1 MRIKFL
7 SALAALSFI
16 FSSCNP
22 NSDDVDNP
30 PASGT
35 DPKANSI
42 WVYKVTQYNEAGT
55 ATGSSNM
62 TLKGV
67 EVTVNGSTWLNL
79 VEQTSMQPVI
89 ALQKKSDGWW
99 YLPYPGTATSLWF
112 KYPSAIN
119 DTYPYVYGT
128 CTVKNTNE
136 SVTVPA
142 GTYNGTYMVEGRDAN
157 SLEDEFWFTTS
168 GAVMV
173 KFNTYDERAAGPAS
187 NVYKKQSMELVS
199 FTR

>member
-1 MRIKFL
+1 MRFKFL
-7 SALAALSFI
+7 SALAALVLI

-22 NSDDVDNP
+22 NGDDVDNP
-30 PASGT
+30 PSSTT
-35 DPKANSI
+35 DPKAGST

-55 ATGSSNM
+55 ALGSANF

-67 EVTVNGSTWLNL
+67 EVTINGSTWLNL
-79 VEQTSMQPVI
+79 VNQATMQPII
-89 ALQKKSDGWW
+89 AIQKRTDGWW

-112 KYPSAIN
+112 KYPATVN
-119 DTYPYVYGT
+119 ETYPYVYGT
-128 CTVKNTNE
+128 CTVKNINE
-136 SVTVPA
+136 SVSVPA
-142 GTYNGTYMVEGRDAN
+142 GTFNGCYMVEGRDTN

-168 GAVMV
+168 GAVLV
-173 KFNTYDERAAGPAS
+173 KFDTYDEKAAGPPS

>member
-1 MRIKFL
+1 MRLKFL
-7 SALAALSFI
+7 SAFASLSILFA
-16 FSSCNP
+16 SCSP
-22 NSDDVDNP
+22 NDDDTDVP

-35 DPKANSI
+35 DPKANST

-55 ATGSSNM
+55 ATGSSNV

-67 EVTVNGSTWLNL
+67 EVTVGGSTWLNL
-79 VEQTSMQPVI
+79 VEQTSMQPLI
-89 ALQKKSDGWW
+89 ALQKRNDGWW
-99 YLPYPGTATSLWF
+99 YLPYPGSATSLWF
-112 KYPSAIN
+112 KYPAAAN

-128 CTVKNTNE
+128 ATVKNTNA

-142 GTYNGTYMVEGRDAN
+142 GTFNGTYMVEGRDAN
-157 SLEDEFWFTTS
+157 SLEDEFWFATS
-168 GAVMV
+168 GAVLV

-187 NVYKKQSMELVS
+187 NVYRKQSMELVS